1 MVKFLVIRFSS
12 IGDIVLTSTLLRC
25 LKQQVD
31 GAEIHFLTKKTF
43 SSIVENNPY
52 VSKVY
57 AIENSIYEVLT
68 QLKTEDYT
76 YIIDLHYN
84 LRSVMLKMRLNKLT
98 FTFKK
103 LNLKKWMLVNFKY
116 SSLPKTHIVDRYL
129 ETVKLF
135 SVKND
140 GRGLDFFIPKEEEI
154 NLLTLPKAFQNNYVA
169 FVIGAK
175 HFTKR
180 LPTQKIISICN
191 KIKAPIVLLGGKED
205 EKTAKEIIKNSSATL
220 YNACGKYSLQQSASI
235 IKQAIKIITHDTGL
249 MHIASA
255 FNKEIVSVWGNTVPE
270 FGMTPYL
277 ASEFKPAK
285 IIEVNGLSC
294 RPCSKIGFNKCPRKH
309 FNCMNLI
316 DENEIVNNINQ

>member
-12 IGDIVLTSTLLRC
+12 IGDIVLTSPLLRC
-25 LKQQVD
+25 LKQQVE
-31 GAEIHFLTKKTF
+31 GAEIHFLTKKSF
-43 SSIVENNPY
+43 ANIVKNNPN
-52 VSKVY
+52 VSKIY
-57 AIENSIYEVLT
+57 AIETSIYEVLP

-76 YIIDLHYN
+76 YVIDLHYN

-98 FTFKK
+98 FTFNK

-116 SSLPKTHIVDRYL
+116 SSLPKTHIVERYL

-135 SVKND
+135 SVVND
-140 GRGLDFFIPKEEEI
+140 GKGLDFFIAKEEEI
-154 NLLTLPKAFQNNYVA
+154 DVLTLPENFHSGYIA

-180 LPTQKIISICN
+180 LPTNKIISICN
-191 KIKAPIVLLGGKED
+191 KIKLPILLLGGKED
-205 EKTAKEIIKNSSATL
+205 EETANEILKESTANI
-220 YNACGKYSLQQSASI
+220 YNACGKYSLQQSASLV
-235 IKQAIKIITHDTGL
+235 KQATKVITHDTGL
-249 MHIASA
+249 MHIAAA
-255 FNKEIVSVWGNTVPE
+255 FNKEIISVWGNTVPE

-277 ASEFKPAK
+277 AADSKPAK

-294 RPCSKIGFNKCPRKH
+294 RPCSKIGFSKCPRKH

-316 DENEIVNNINQ
+316 DENEIIN